1 MEIEVFV
8 LCDAATQWGGKLNIL
23 GAFDTIHSPQF
34 PAIHPHCAIALRIRF
49 DRIEEGEHR
58 VRISLV
64 DADGTAVIPGLDG
77 TVKVKPGP
85 QVPSVCANMVL
96 NLARLQ
102 FKEPGFYSLDLAID
116 GRHER
121 SIPVRLV
128 QAPKQPPPTGPEPSA
143 Q

>member
-23 GAFDTIHSPQF
+23 GAFDTIHAPKF
-34 PAIHPHCAIALRIRF
+34 PAVHPHCTIALRIRF

-77 TVKVKPGP
+77 TVKVQPGP
-85 QVPSVCANMVL
+85 QLPSVCANMVL
-96 NLARLQ
+96 HLARLQ
-102 FKEPGFYSLDLAID
+102 FKEPGLFSLDLAVD

-121 SIPVRLV
+121 SIPLRLV
-128 QAPKQPPPTGPEPSA
+128 HAPQQQPPKGPDNTV